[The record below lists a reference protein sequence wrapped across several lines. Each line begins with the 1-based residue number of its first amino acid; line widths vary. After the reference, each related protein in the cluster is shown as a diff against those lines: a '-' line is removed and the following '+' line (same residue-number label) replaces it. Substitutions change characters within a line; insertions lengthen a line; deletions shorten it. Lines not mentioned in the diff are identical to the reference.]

1 MFSENMVSAKALEY
15 LNRAKELAQAQ
26 GDTKV
31 DTDHLL
37 FVMLS
42 DEKSA
47 LRKVCPEEVFGKK
60 RYRTEGVFKEG
71 GGLSAK
77 GEVPA

>member
-1 MFSENMVSAKALEY
+1 MFSENMLSAKALEY

-47 LRKVCPEEVFGKK
+47 LRKYLEK
-60 RYRTEGVFKEG
+60 RGI
-71 GGLSAK
+71 
-77 GEVPA
+77 